1 MGTGLTSSDLLSL
14 VPSFKKINQRKTHLQ
29 GNHEDN
35 QLHTLGVPITGE
47 GKYFKP

>member
-14 VPSFKKINQRKTHLQ
+14 VPSFKKINQPKTHLQ

-35 QLHTLGVPITGE
+35 QLHTLGDPITKE
-47 GKYFKP
+47 AKFFKP